1 MEATVKMPAEERRT
15 NWGTVARV
23 SVVGCLVLALVGYAL
38 KVTYE
43 SVIQGGVVNRGDY
56 FDVELKAMSNFEM
69 DQQKGTLADVPQR
82 FRDLNGKKV
91 LLIGEVAP
99 LGNTAGDKAKEFQ
112 LCYSVA
118 KCCFGGPPKVQHF
131 VLCRSRDGKPMP
143 NYLGVPQIK
152 IFGTL
157 HINPVHEGDAIS
169 SLFQM
174 DIERIEPMS

>member
-1 MEATVKMPAEERRT
+1 MEATVKMPAERRT

-23 SVVGCLVLALVGYAL
+23 SLVAGLVLALVGYAL

-43 SVIQGGVVNRGDY
+43 SVIQGGVVSRGDY
-56 FDVELKAMSNFEM
+56 YDVELKAMSNFEM
-69 DQQKGTLADVPQR
+69 DQQRGTLADVPQR
-82 FRDLNGKKV
+82 FRDLDGKKV
-91 LLIGEVAP
+91 LLVGEVAP
-99 LGNTAGDKAKEFQ
+99 VGDMAGDKVKQFS

-131 VLCRSRDGKPMP
+131 VLCRSRDGKMMP
-143 NYLGVPQIK
+143 NYLGVQQVK

-157 HINPVHEGDAIS
+157 RINPVHEGDAIS

-174 DIERIEPMS
+174 DVERIEPMS

>member
-56 FDVELKAMSNFEM
+56 YDVELKAMSNFEM
-69 DQQKGTLADVPQR
+69 DQQRGTLADVPQR

-99 LGNTAGDKAKEFQ
+99 LGNTAGDKVKEFQ

-131 VLCRSRDGKPMP
+131 VLCRGRDGKMMP
-143 NYLGVPQIK
+143 NYLGVPQVK
-152 IFGTL
+152 VYGTL
-157 HINPVHEGDAIS
+157 HINPIHEGDAIS